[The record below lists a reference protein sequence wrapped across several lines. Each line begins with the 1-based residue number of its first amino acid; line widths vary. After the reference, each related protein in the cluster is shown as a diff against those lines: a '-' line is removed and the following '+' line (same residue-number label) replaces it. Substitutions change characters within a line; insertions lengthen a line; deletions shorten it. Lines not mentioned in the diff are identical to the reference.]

1 MALYNSCARI
11 SFSFDLIDH
20 QQQQPTMVDNTYRE
34 APVSS
39 NFDFFDLS
47 SPNSNGA
54 AMISADELFFNGRI
68 VPLEET
74 RPKMGPTLRDE
85 FTANEDDDHEDNNV
99 HARIDNKGWKQR
111 FGLKR
116 LHGRVVSKNG
126 GKSANIN
133 VGELGSID
141 EMAC

>member
-20 QQQQPTMVDNTYRE
+20 QQQQLPTMVDNTYRE

-47 SPNSNGA
+47 ANHNDTT
-54 AMISADELFFNGRI
+54 MISADELFFNGRI
-68 VPLEET
+68 VPLEE
-74 RPKMGPTLRDE
+74 RLPKMGTTLRDE
-85 FTANEDDDHEDNNV
+85 LIANEDEHEDNNYV

-116 LHGRVVSKNG
+116 LNGRVVSKKG
-126 GKSANIN
+126 GKSANI
-133 VGELGSID
+133 VGDLGSID